1 MRNWKAKALILAS
14 IAVLIMAI
22 GITPAGAQVS
32 VHLQNGDKALKEG
45 SWILAVTEFRLAL
58 NYEPQNTTAW
68 SGMGRAYEGLS
79 GSKAA
84 YDSMVEGLTGTGS
97 AGAWTPTPEQAS
109 NLQEAVKA
117 YTNAINFFPS
127 SKPAISGLGRAY
139 YMSGRTQEALMTLE
153 RGASLF
159 QLDNEALANLIYV
172 CLFAKDSQRLAYYVS
187 MAKSSQTTQ
196 SDAAIV
202 HALAAVEYASG
213 NYKAA
218 EALLTP
224 LMYRYDVGYLPLK
237 AMGDVLLVQGRPIEA
252 LSFYRYAAGMEPKA
266 AGAWLMAAD
275 LIAMTGDAQ
284 GAAAAYRSALLAS
297 PGSSWASF
305 GLARS
310 LADSADLNGAL
321 GMLNELA
328 QRPAIE
334 GLDSIFAY
342 KAQVERNLGLL
353 QQAEVSLKSSLALNA
368 SNPVA
373 TYLLNAVQSEM
384 RAKGTSSLQFNGLQI
399 PPFDG
404 FVINGG
410 AKVTNNRKVTLNV
423 NTSSSYIS
431 FKNENSDYSAFSF
444 KFGATA
450 SYDWMLSEKDGVKSV
465 QMRTR
470 DGLFSLAK
478 DGPVKQI
485 VLDATAPAAVV
496 REAKYISGNV
506 FLMSMQ
512 ATDALTGVSS
522 FWLSPDGLSWKF
534 FRWIGSS
541 FPFVYTGSAA
551 SRLVNGFAVDGAGN
565 FAQFTADISA
575 SVPGPVLSNVSVTE
589 TGTGVVTVKWDTDRA
604 SDSYVEYR
612 LGQAVNTVGSPVQTR
627 AHSVEISGLVTGQ
640 IYTFKPMST
649 DSYGLKGEGQQVS
662 ITVSMPARGPVI
674 SGTNALNITTSS
686 ATVVWTTDVP
696 AYGYVVYTGGGQQF
710 TSSQVGPTQSAQI
723 ALTGLSQITSYQ
735 YQIVAWDAAGRQS
748 YSDPRS
754 FTTMSSDRNAPVI
767 TTFRASGGITNT
779 SNRNI
784 GLELFASDDSGYV
797 TEMSFR
803 DDASSWGSWQAYGT
817 YASFTI
823 SDREGS
829 RTVYARVRDAQ
840 GNISAEASFKV
851 NLDRVAPKI
860 SWVAAQAGSDR
871 ADITWDTDE
880 NSDSWVIFGT
890 SQYSL
895 TSTAGQA
902 DSTRSHRVTVTGLL
916 SNTTYFYKVMSRDA
930 TGNSSESAVSSF
942 RTQAA
947 VQSDT
952 KAPTGSISIND
963 SSQYTRSRF
972 VYLNL
977 YASDDRSSQGELQFR
992 IGEGTSSFNINWG
1005 SWQQYTTRVQYQM
1018 PAGDGQR
1025 NIWVSYRDA
1034 AGNISQAYS
1043 SSVILDTRAP
1053 GITGLQAYNITTTS
1067 AVISFNTSELAI
1079 GSVEYGT
1086 ASFSLSLVAGDS
1098 GVSSASVSSVEPS
1111 SVVITPNPIASK
1123 PGTTSFNI
1131 QITGLRTGTTYYY
1144 RAVAMDLAGNAAAS
1158 QTMSFTTLAPVPT
1171 DTKAPTGSISI
1182 NDSSQYTRSRYVYL
1196 NLYATDDRSSQSEI
1210 QFRVGEGLSSFNI
1223 NWGNWQQYTTRVQYQ
1238 MSAGDGQRNIWVSYR
1253 DAAGNVSQAYV
1264 ASVILDTRAPG
1275 ITGLQAYN
1283 ITTSSAV
1290 VGFSTSEPAFASVEY
1305 GTSSFSITMVSGEA
1319 SVSSAAASSVEPSSV
1334 IITPNPVASKPG
1346 STSFN
1351 IQLSGL
1357 RSDTTYYYRA
1367 VAMDFAGNVAASQV
1381 YSFKTQAPTPTDT
1394 TPPTGSI
1401 MINDGTRYTRS
1412 RYVALTLNASDNVT
1426 QQSQLQFRVGEGVN
1440 ASNVSWGNW
1449 QQFASK
1455 VTLQVSSGDGQKN
1468 IWVMYRD
1475 AAGNMSQAYL
1485 ASITLDTKAPAISN
1499 LNASNITQNSVTIKW
1514 LTNEPAFGSV
1524 EFGSSTASMNS
1535 VSGDA
1540 SVRSAA
1546 ISSVTPSSVVIT
1558 PTTVSS
1564 KVGNTSF
1571 SINVT
1576 GLQPNTTYYY
1586 RAVVMDPAGN
1596 MTASQTQSF
1605 RTAAVVVTPPVTPPI
1620 TPPIVTPPITPPVV
1634 IPPIV
1639 TPPGQAAVNL
1649 AGKSQGAKA
1658 ETNGFN
1664 GGNAAPLA
1672 NDESASSFWESK
1684 NPPADNSTIWLEI
1697 NFGKTVS
1704 LNTVVL
1710 KVSNDYMPKNFVVSA
1725 VIGGKWVEI
1734 AEYKDGKAKGTGNA
1748 LEVITLTFNQISTSQ
1763 IRVYFKEMD
1772 KKGNRARVYELE
1784 AYLK

>member
-1 MRNWKAKALILAS
+1 MSEKFS
-14 IAVLIMAI
+14 YGGQAVLEGVMMRGRKGISVAVRKPDGKITMYKKVMGENKKAPFLKFPVIRGVVNFVETLII
-22 GITPAGAQVS
+22 GM
-32 VHLQNGDKALKEG
+32 D
-45 SWILAVTEFRLAL
+45 
-58 NYEPQNTTAW
+58 
-68 SGMGRAYEGLS
+68 
-79 GSKAA
+79 
-84 YDSMVEGLTGTGS
+84 
-97 AGAWTPTPEQAS
+97 
-109 NLQEAVKA
+109 
-117 YTNAINFFPS
+117 
-127 SKPAISGLGRAY
+127 
-139 YMSGRTQEALMTLE
+139 ALMFS
-153 RGASLF
+153 A
-159 QLDNEALANLIYV
+159 NEATGEEEKLTSWEV
-172 CLFAKDSQRLAYYVS
+172 
-187 MAKSSQTTQ
+187 
-196 SDAAIV
+196 
-202 HALAAVEYASG
+202 AL
-213 NYKAA
+213 
-218 EALLTP
+218 T
-224 LMYRYDVGYLPLK
+224 
-237 AMGDVLLVQGRPIEA
+237 
-252 LSFYRYAAGMEPKA
+252 
-266 AGAWLMAAD
+266 
-275 LIAMTGDAQ
+275 
-284 GAAAAYRSALLAS
+284 LLAS
-297 PGSSWASF
+297 FALFVGLFIVLPNLLVSLVSRFIASIFLVNLVEGALRLTIF
-305 GLARS
+305 GLYLYAISYMKDIKR
-310 LADSADLNGAL
+310 LFAYHGAEHKVIAAYESDEPL
-321 GMLNELA
+321 DAAGMLNELV
-328 QRPAIE
+328 QKSGIE
-334 GLDSIFAY
+334 SLDSIFAY
-342 KAQVERNLGLL
+342 KAQVERSLGLL
-353 QQAEVSLKSSLALNA
+353 QQAELSLKSALVLNA

-384 RAKGTSSLQFNGLQI
+384 RAKGTSSLQFEGLQV

-410 AKVTNNRKVTLNV
+410 ARLTNSRKVTLNV
-423 NTSSSYIS
+423 NTSSSYVS
-431 FKNENSDYSAFSF
+431 FKNENSDYSAFNF
-444 KFGATA
+444 KFGSTA
-450 SYDWMLSEKDGVKSV
+450 SYDWMLSEGDGAKSV

-478 DGPVKQI
+478 DGPVQQI

-496 REAKYISGNV
+496 REAKYNSGNV
-506 FLMSMQ
+506 FIMNMQ

-522 FWLSPDGLSWKF
+522 FWLSPDGQSWRL
-534 FRWIGSS
+534 FRWIGGS

-565 FAQFTADISA
+565 FTQFTADISA

-627 AHSVEISGLVTGQ
+627 AHSVEITGLVTGQ
-640 IYTFKPMST
+640 TYTFKPMST

-662 ITVSMPARGPVI
+662 LTVSIPARGPAI
-674 SGTNALNITTSS
+674 NGANALNITANS
-686 ATVVWTTDVP
+686 ATIVWTTDVP

-710 TSSQVGPTQSAQI
+710 TSSQVGPTQSAQV
-723 ALTGLSQITSYQ
+723 ALTGLAQITSYQ

-754 FTTMSSDRNAPVI
+754 FTTMSSDRTAPVI
-767 TTFRASGGITNT
+767 TTFRASGGIANT
-779 SNRNI
+779 ANRNI

-803 DDASSWGSWQAYGT
+803 DDASSWGAWQAYGT

-871 ADITWDTDE
+871 ADVTWDTDE

-895 TSTAGQA
+895 TGTVGQA

-930 TGNSSESAVSSF
+930 TGNSSESSVSSF

-963 SSQYTRSRF
+963 NSQYTRSRY

-992 IGEGTSSFNINWG
+992 IGEGTSSFNISWG
-1005 SWQQYTTRVQYQM
+1005 SWQQYTTRVQYM
-1018 PAGDGQR
+1018 MSAGDGQR
-1025 NIWVSYRDA
+1025 NIWVSYRDV
-1034 AGNISQAYS
+1034 AGNVSQAYNAT
-1043 SSVILDTRAP
+1043 VILDTRAP

-1067 AVISFNTSELAI
+1067 AVIAFNTNELAI

-1086 ASFSLSLVAGDS
+1086 SSFSLSLVAGDTS
-1098 GVSSASVSSVEPS
+1098 VSSASASSVEPS
-1111 SVVITPNPIASK
+1111 SVVITPNPIASR
-1123 PGTTSFNI
+1123 PGTTSFSI
-1131 QITGLRTGTTYYY
+1131 QISGLRTGTTYYY
-1144 RAVAMDLAGNAAAS
+1144 RAVAMDLAGNVAAS
-1158 QTMSFTTLAPVPT
+1158 QVMSFTTQAPLPS
-1171 DTKAPTGSISI
+1171 DTKAPTGSLSI
-1182 NDSSQYTRSRYVYL
+1182 NDNSQYTRSRYVYL

-1223 NWGNWQQYTTRVQYQ
+1223 NWGSWQQFTSRVQYQ

-1264 ASVILDTRAPG
+1264 ASIVLDTRAPG
-1275 ITGLQAYN
+1275 ISGLQAYN

-1290 VGFSTSEPAFASVEY
+1290 IGFATSEPAFASVEY
-1305 GTSSFSITMVSGEA
+1305 GTSSFSLTAASGEP
-1319 SVSSAAASSVEPSSV
+1319 SVSSASASSVEPSSV

-1346 STSFN
+1346 NTNFN
-1351 IQLSGL
+1351 IQLNGL
-1357 RSDTTYYYRA
+1357 RSDTTYYFRA
-1367 VAMDFAGNVAASQV
+1367 VAMDIAGNVAASQV
-1381 YSFKTQAPTPTDT
+1381 MSFRTGSPVPTDT
-1394 TPPTGSI
+1394 APPTGSL
-1401 MINDGTRYTRS
+1401 MINDGTKYTRS

-1426 QQSQLQFRVGEGVN
+1426 QQSQLQFRAGEGVN
-1440 ASNVSWGNW
+1440 ASNVSWGSW
-1449 QQFASK
+1449 QQFNSK

-1485 ASITLDTKAPAISN
+1485 ASITLDTKAPVISS
-1499 LNASNITQNSVTIKW
+1499 LNAVNITQNSATITW
-1514 LTNEPAFGSV
+1514 FTNEPSFGSV
-1524 EFGSSTASMNS
+1524 EFGSSTASMS
-1535 VSGDA
+1535 SISGDS
-1540 SVRSAA
+1540 SVRSSA
-1546 ISSVTPSSVVIT
+1546 ISSVEPSSVVIT
-1558 PTTVSS
+1558 PTAVSS

-1605 RTAAVVVTPPVTPPI
+1605 RTAATVVTPPVTPPI
-1620 TPPIVTPPITPPVV
+1620 TPPVTPPIVIPP
-1634 IPPIV
+1634 ITPPIV
-1639 TPPGQAAVNL
+1639 TPPGQQSVNL

-1658 ETNGFN
+1658 DTNGFN
-1664 GGNAAPLA
+1664 GGNAASLA

-1697 NFGKTVS
+1697 SFGKTVS

-1710 KVSNDYMPKNFVVSA
+1710 KVTNDYMPKNFVVSA
-1725 VIGGKWVEI
+1725 VIGGKWVDI

-1748 LEVITLTFNQISTSQ
+1748 LEAITLSFNQVSTSQ